1 MTGSKDQWALD
12 MAVKM
17 IPRMA
22 EASKEAEIDV
32 YPGADHGFTQ
42 PLYADGANLDPE
54 ATRMTWLLLEDFPGR
69 HFPMG

>member
-1 MTGSKDQWALD
+1 
-12 MAVKM
+12 
-17 IPRMA
+17 MA

-69 HFPMG
+69 HLPMG